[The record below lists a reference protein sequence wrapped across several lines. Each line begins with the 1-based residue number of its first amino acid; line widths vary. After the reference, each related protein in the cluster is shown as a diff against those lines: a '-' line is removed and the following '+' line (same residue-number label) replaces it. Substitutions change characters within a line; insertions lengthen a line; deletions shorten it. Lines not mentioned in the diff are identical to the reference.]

1 MISSVAPLQA
11 WAAERRGLRH
21 RADCRAILKSKNWGG
36 LAPDERQRGKIMR
49 RVACGSITTDG
60 SQRDLTGKMGTH
72 GQLLCSS
79 TLSSSLFSEAVS
91 FQAPTLPST
100 QPSLTSSLS
109 WHVTW
114 LPYKKQPEGN
124 ALHFINWHRYPSETI
139 HSIARNFTTVV
150 SDIKWWTVGKFHRWR
165 NLFSL
170 SEYNLLLL
178 LPPS

>member
-1 MISSVAPLQA
+1 
-11 WAAERRGLRH
+11 
-21 RADCRAILKSKNWGG
+21 
-36 LAPDERQRGKIMR
+36 MR

-124 ALHFINWHRYPSETI
+124 ALHFINCIATLQRPFIPLQETSLQWFQTSSDERWANSTDEETSSASLNI
-139 HSIARNFTTVV
+139 ICFCFCLPARGDRAAEVEMELGGIT
-150 SDIKWWTVGKFHRWR
+150 IKEVK
-165 NLFSL
+165 L
-170 SEYNLLLL
+170 
-178 LPPS
+178 